1 MADNTTLNSGSGGDV
16 VRTEDRGGIKT
27 PVVMLDL
34 GPGGG
39 SESVVDGTAASPA
52 ALLPT
57 GGKAVTITQTPTVG
71 TAAYVAKDAVGGLL
85 TFANAARVSG
95 GSICVDA
102 VTIVDKAQQMMSLD
116 LVLFNV
122 TFTAPTD
129 SSAFD
134 PTDAELLTCI
144 GVIPITV
151 WSDFNDNSVA
161 SRSGLGLTA
170 NLAGTSLFGALVARS
185 AGTLS
190 NGDIQVA
197 VTITQN

>member
-1 MADNTTLNSGSGGDV
+1 MADNTTLNTGSGGDV
-16 VRTEDRGGIKT
+16 VRTEDRSSVKT

-34 GPGGG
+34 G
-39 SESVVDGTAASPA
+39 SSAAEAIIDGTAVAPA
-52 ALLPT
+52 ALLPV

-71 TAAYVAKDAVGGLL
+71 TGAYV
-85 TFANAARVSG
+85 ANAARLSG
-95 GSICVDA
+95 GSITIDA
-102 VTIVDKAQQMMSLD
+102 VTIVDKSQTMLVLD

-122 TFTAPTD
+122 TFSAPTD
-129 SSAFD
+129 SSVFD

-144 GVIPITV
+144 GVVPIST

-161 SRSGLGLTA
+161 SRAGLGLTA

-185 AGTLS
+185 AGSLT

>member
-1 MADNTTLNSGSGGDV
+1 MADNTTLNTGSGGDV
-16 VRTEDRGGIKT
+16 VRTEDRSSVKT

-34 GPGGG
+34 G
-39 SESVVDGTAASPA
+39 SSAAEAIIDGTAVAPA
-52 ALLPT
+52 ALLPV

-71 TAAYVAKDAVGGLL
+71 TGAYVAKDAVGGLL
-85 TFANAARVSG
+85 TFANAARLSG
-95 GSICVDA
+95 GSITIDA
-102 VTIVDKAQQMMSLD
+102 VTIVDKSQTMLVLD

-122 TFTAPTD
+122 TFSAPTD
-129 SSAFD
+129 SSVFD

-144 GVIPITV
+144 GVVPIST

-161 SRSGLGLTA
+161 SRAGLGLTA

-185 AGTLS
+185 AGSLT